1 MLDAVT
7 QISAMPF
14 LTASCRAVLQPPLN
28 QPAACQLAHLG
39 EHRVAQ
45 QLPLTPATSA
55 TPAISDPPLRNACA
69 LRCTCSSDGE
79 RQDGSTWHGRKAPGF
94 GPPGMHD
101 TLLAAEEANEMV
113 KSFQNGIR
121 HAGWLY
127 KLIGKTP
134 SDMNW
139 KRYWVRSCRGL
150 GFRVGRIGVKGL
162 SES

>member
-1 MLDAVT
+1 
-7 QISAMPF
+7 
-14 LTASCRAVLQPPLN
+14 
-28 QPAACQLAHLG
+28 
-39 EHRVAQ
+39 
-45 QLPLTPATSA
+45 
-55 TPAISDPPLRNACA
+55 
-69 LRCTCSSDGE
+69 
-79 RQDGSTWHGRKAPGF
+79 
-94 GPPGMHD
+94 MHD

-150 GFRVGRIGVKGL
+150 GFGVCFIGSRVWARANGV
-162 SES
+162 